1 MRKELSFKQNEI
13 DNLRLKLSSKNIS
26 NEEANNKLYIQI
38 NKKQEEVTNLRIKNS
53 ELEGQIRVK
62 INKFRF

>member
-62 INKFRF
+62 IFKIRF